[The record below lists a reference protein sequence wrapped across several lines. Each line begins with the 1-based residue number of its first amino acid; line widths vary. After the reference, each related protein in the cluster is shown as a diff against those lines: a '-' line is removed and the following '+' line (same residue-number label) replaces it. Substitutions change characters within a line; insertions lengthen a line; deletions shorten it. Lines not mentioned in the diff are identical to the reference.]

1 MAIVEKSDEI
11 HPPAEFLK
19 NVDGDSVP
27 SSIEAVEVSVD
38 TALDE
43 ELHIKLGWRSWVV
56 VFITCFAV
64 MAQVFVV
71 VAAGSV
77 IAFIIRDLGDASIA
91 GWVIQGPLLM
101 QSALSPIVG
110 RLSDVLD
117 RKYLASIPPLIA
129 FAGAVMSAKA
139 ATMYTLIGGG
149 ILIGVT
155 LSTISIVQAIPSEVL
170 PMKYRA
176 LANGL
181 SFLGG
186 AVGGL
191 IGVLGAG
198 SVTNANAGGWRSI
211 FWIQAAF
218 HLASALG
225 LLLFYH
231 PTRSSD
237 HPKMSLRGIFWAC
250 DPIGSGLFISST
262 TLMLLALD
270 WAGGAYK
277 WSNPH
282 VAAPLGIGAGLL
294 VMFCLYEWKGRS
306 DGLVAHV
313 FFKGGPNFG
322 LSVFAFAVEGWLFYS
337 AVNSITPQIVLN
349 LGFED
354 SSWRISVRQLS
365 FNVTTLV
372 ASIPI
377 TLYATKYKDLKWPLI
392 VTFTFFLVV
401 CICYT
406 TIKPTMNQAQIGY
419 NVISAIGQAGP
430 LTLLVALVQFTAPHA
445 FLSTA
450 TGLAFSARAIG
461 GAFGSAVLN
470 AIINNKLSS
479 TYASSVSSAATAAGL
494 PASSV
499 KALLAAMAVGSPAAI
514 AKVPGVNDGVV
525 AAAMNASHWAYARAY
540 RLAWASIIPFVV
552 LALMAMACLKGV
564 KELMTEK
571 VEATV
576 EHVPINGGEEMCGQ
590 DREREVKQ

>member
-1 MAIVEKSDEI
+1 
-11 HPPAEFLK
+11 
-19 NVDGDSVP
+19 
-27 SSIEAVEVSVD
+27 
-38 TALDE
+38 
-43 ELHIKLGWRSWVV
+43 
-56 VFITCFAV
+56 
-64 MAQVFVV
+64 
-71 VAAGSV
+71 
-77 IAFIIRDLGDASIA
+77 
-91 GWVIQGPLLM
+91 
-101 QSALSPIVG
+101 
-110 RLSDVLD
+110 
-117 RKYLASIPPLIA
+117 
-129 FAGAVMSAKA
+129 
-139 ATMYTLIGGG
+139 
-149 ILIGVT
+149 
-155 LSTISIVQAIPSEVL
+155 
-170 PMKYRA
+170 
-176 LANGL
+176 
-181 SFLGG
+181 
-186 AVGGL
+186 
-191 IGVLGAG
+191 
-198 SVTNANAGGWRSI
+198 
-211 FWIQAAF
+211 
-218 HLASALG
+218 
-225 LLLFYH
+225 
-231 PTRSSD
+231 
-237 HPKMSLRGIFWAC
+237 
-250 DPIGSGLFISST
+250 
-262 TLMLLALD
+262 
-270 WAGGAYK
+270 
-277 WSNPH
+277 
-282 VAAPLGIGAGLL
+282 
-294 VMFCLYEWKGRS
+294 
-306 DGLVAHV
+306 VAHV

>member
-1 MAIVEKSDEI
+1 MAIVGKSDDI
-11 HPPAEFLK
+11 QPPAESFK
-19 NVDGDSVP
+19 NVDGDSGP
-27 SSIEAVEVSVD
+27 SSTEALEVPVVD
-38 TALDE
+38 TALNE
-43 ELHIKLGWRSWVV
+43 ELRITLSWRSWVV
-56 VFITCFAV
+56 VFMTCFAV

-101 QSALSPIVG
+101 QSVLSPIVG

-117 RKYLASIPPLIA
+117 RRYLASIPPLIA

-139 ATMYTLIGGG
+139 ATMPILIGGG

-155 LSTISIVQAIPSEVL
+155 LSTVSVVQAILSEVL

-181 SFLGG
+181 AFLGG

-191 IGVLGAG
+191 FGVLGG
-198 SVTNANAGGWRSI
+198 GGVTNTNAGGWRNI

-218 HLASALG
+218 HLATALG

-231 PTRSSD
+231 PARRSD
-237 HPKMSLRGIFWAC
+237 RPKMSLGSIVWAC
-250 DPIGSGLFISST
+250 DPVGSGLFISGT
-262 TLMLLALD
+262 TLMLLSLD
-270 WAGGAYK
+270 WAGGAFK

-349 LGFED
+349 LGFEN

-365 FNVTTLV
+365 FNITTLV

-377 TLYATKYKDLKWPLI
+377 TLYATKYKDLKWPLLI
-392 VTFTFFLVV
+392 TFSFFLVV
-401 CICYT
+401 CVCYA
-406 TIKPTMNQAQIGY
+406 TIKPTMNKAQIGY

-470 AIINNKLSS
+470 AIINNKISS
-479 TYASSVSSAATAAGL
+479 ALPSSVSSAAIAAGL
-494 PASSV
+494 PAGSV

-514 AKVPGVNDGVV
+514 AKVPGINDGVI
-525 AAAMNASHWAYARAY
+525 AAAMNASHWVYASAY

-552 LALMAMACLKGV
+552 LALMAVACLKGV
-564 KELMTEK
+564 KELMTEE

-576 EHVPINGGEEMCGQ
+576 EHAPMVEEKG
-590 DREREVKQ
+590 V